1 MEWAETLANAPHTP
15 HRTTVRSANDSQRR
29 GPTEASAGA
38 VTGADNYD
46 DILLEGVNS
55 DTVDRKLTIEW
66 GGVTA
71 PDDLI
76 ELTLPAEGGL
86 VMLVRGILQNSLV
99 VRAFAASANVVLIRG
114 QVWKVRA

>member
-1 MEWAETLANAPHTP
+1 MATMALAELSGSTDGRMIKVAATATPGTLLHT
-15 HRTTVRSANDSQRR
+15 
-29 GPTEASAGA
+29 AGA
-38 VTGADNYD
+38 VTGDDNYD